1 MNVDEILLLLR
12 LLSVMSF
19 SGAII
24 FDTDSETSD
33 DSDIDEG
40 ALRRRIQLRDG
51 QRKPPRVKNYV
62 EITVPKFNT
71 QQFRRHF
78 RMTPATYE
86 NLEVMLSPVLSLSQ
100 GKAVISVRKQLLESL
115 WLLAMPDSYRSFG
128 ERFDLAKSSLN
139 ISFMRVVKCL
149 NDIAGQIIVWP
160 RGQELNRVK
169 SDFDKNSLLRGIID
183 AIDGTHI
190 PIKAPKT
197 NSQYYRT
204 YKKTY
209 AIILQ
214 AVCDAN
220 MKFTD
225 CFAGYAG
232 LVGDL
237 RIFRNSDFWIEIQL
251 DKQSSFPNDEFI
263 IGDKAYPV
271 LTWCIPPYIDRGQ
284 LTGAQKKF
292 NTILSSKQSVIER
305 AFALLKG
312 RFRRLKFLDM
322 NVDEIIPHVI
332 IACTV
337 LYNICLDGIDAND
350 IECFIKEGMEMEIEV
365 YAENIPNEETG
376 EIKRILFMCIS
387 C

>member
-1 MNVDEILLLLR
+1 
-12 LLSVMSF
+12 
-19 SGAII
+19 
-24 FDTDSETSD
+24 
-33 DSDIDEG
+33 
-40 ALRRRIQLRDG
+40 
-51 QRKPPRVKNYV
+51 
-62 EITVPKFNT
+62 
-71 QQFRRHF
+71 
-78 RMTPATYE
+78 
-86 NLEVMLSPVLSLSQ
+86 
-100 GKAVISVRKQLLESL
+100 
-115 WLLAMPDSYRSFG
+115 
-128 ERFDLAKSSLN
+128 
-139 ISFMRVVKCL
+139 MRVVKCL

-169 SDFDKNSLLRGIID
+169 SDFDKNSLLRGIIG

-197 NSQYYRT
+197 DSQYYRT

-232 LVGDL
+232 SVGDL
-237 RIFRNSDFWIEIQL
+237 RIFRNSDLWREIQL
-251 DKQSSFPNDEFI
+251 DKQSFFPNDEFI

-271 LTWCIPPYIDRGQ
+271 LTWCISPYIDRGQ
-284 LTGAQKKF
+284 LTAAQKKF
-292 NTILSSKQSVIER
+292 NTILSSKRSVIER

-337 LYNICLDGIDAND
+337 LHNICLDGIDEND
-350 IECFIKEGMEMEIEV
+350 IECFIEEGMEMEIEV

-376 EIKRILFMCIS
+376 EIKRNYLCALVAEAY
-387 C
+387 